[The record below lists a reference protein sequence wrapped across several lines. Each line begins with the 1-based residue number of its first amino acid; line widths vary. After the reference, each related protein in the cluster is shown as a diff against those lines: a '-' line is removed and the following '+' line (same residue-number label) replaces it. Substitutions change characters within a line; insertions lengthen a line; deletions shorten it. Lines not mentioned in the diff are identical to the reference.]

1 MKNSKRS
8 KKSETGKIKNP
19 YFEIQAEIGVTK
31 HGGGRSA
38 TDKLA
43 VLCKI
48 DSDSYVLDVGC
59 GPGMSSCHI
68 AENYGCKV
76 VGIDISEKMI
86 QHARER
92 ANRKGLEDIVEF
104 KVADAQNLPFEEG
117 LFDVVIS
124 ESVTAF
130 LDDKTR
136 GISEYARVLK
146 SSGYVGI
153 NEITWMGEPDLD
165 VADFM
170 KRAMGGVVPETMS
183 SWIGLLENGGF
194 HEITALNYEMK
205 IFRQWLNEVRGL
217 EARDYM
223 RFTLKLLSLIVKSN
237 EYRSIMKDMVKDSL
251 SIPKRFLKSWGY
263 GIYVGKK

>member
-8 KKSETGKIKNP
+8 KKIGAGKIKNP
-19 YFEIQAEIGVTK
+19 YFEIQGEIGVTK

-38 TDKLA
+38 TDELA
-43 VLCKI
+43 ALCKI
-48 DSDSYVLDVGC
+48 SGDTYVLDVGC
-59 GPGMSSCHI
+59 GPGMSACHM

-92 ANRKGLEDIVEF
+92 AHRKGLEEIVEF
-104 KVADAQNLPFEEG
+104 IVADAQNLPFEKN

-130 LDDKTR
+130 LDDKIK
-136 GISEYARVLK
+136 GVSEYARVLK
-146 SSGYVGI
+146 SGGRIGI
-153 NEITWMGEPDLD
+153 NEITWTGEPDLD

-170 KRAMGGVVPETMS
+170 KRAMGGVVPETES
-183 SWIGLLENGGF
+183 GWIELLEEGGF
-194 HEITALNYEMK
+194 HKITVMNYEMK
-205 IFRQWLNEVRGL
+205 IFRQWLNEMKGM
-217 EARDYM
+217 EARDYV
-223 RFTLKLLSLIVKSN
+223 RFISKLLSLIVKSS
-237 EYRSIMKDMVKDSL
+237 EYRSIMHDMVKDSL

-263 GIYVGKK
+263 GIYVGTK